1 MNAEQ
6 PDLRDFHGVVVP
18 VATPFGF
25 DGEVDQSGLHNVV
38 EYLLA
43 GGAHGLLLL
52 GTTGEA
58 ASVSSDQRIR
68 LIESAIA
75 HTDGRASVYAGIVN
89 NCLSDSI
96 TEAKAYLAAGATA
109 VVAPLPSYYP
119 LSDDLMLSYFTRL
132 ADDVHERV
140 LLYNIPPTTKMSIPL
155 DVVAELSDD
164 LMLSYFTRLA
174 DDVHERVLLYNI
186 PPTTKMIVGIKD
198 SENDGNRLSN
208 LLKRLGGREDFKIF
222 VGATVLTVLGLKAG
236 AVGYVPSVGNIAA
249 KFCRELYNHAMAGNW
264 EEAEKLQDTLCTWT
278 DIYQGSRTLAKAL
291 PRLKAAMAL
300 LGLCKPA
307 VLPPLRP
314 ISDGDREGL
323 KAQLRKHGLSRS
335 VFA

>member
-1 MNAEQ
+1 M
-6 PDLRDFHGVVVP
+6 VVP

-43 GGAHGLLLL
+43 GGAHGLLFL

-58 ASVSSDQRIR
+58 ASISSDQRMR

-75 HTDGRASVYAGIVN
+75 RTDGRASVYAGIVN

-96 TEAKAYLAAGATA
+96 TEAKAYLAAGAAA

-132 ADDVHERV
+132 ADEVHERV

-155 DVVAELSDD
+155 DVVAELSGHPAI
-164 LMLSYFTRLA
+164 T
-174 DDVHERVLLYNI
+174 
-186 PPTTKMIVGIKD
+186 GIKD
-198 SENDGNRLSN
+198 SENDGRRLSS

-236 AVGYVPSVGNIAA
+236 AVGYVPSVGNIGAR
-249 KFCRELYNHAMAGNW
+249 FCRELYNHAMAGNW
-264 EEAEKLQDTLCTWT
+264 EEAEKLQDTLCRWT
-278 DIYQGSRTLAKAL
+278 DIYQGGRTLAKAL
-291 PRLKAAMAL
+291 PGLKAAMAL

-307 VLPPLRP
+307 VLPPLLP

-323 KAQLRKHGLSRS
+323 KAQLRKHGVLNEIR
-335 VFA
+335 

>member
-1 MNAEQ
+1 MIKVNFVSFLRFAPMLISMNAEQ

-155 DVVAELSDD
+155 DVVAELNGHP
-164 LMLSYFTRLA
+164 A
-174 DDVHERVLLYNI
+174 
-186 PPTTKMIVGIKD
+186 IVGIKD
-198 SENDGNRLSN
+198 SENDGNRLSS

-278 DIYQGSRTLAKAL
+278 DIYQGSRTL
-291 PRLKAAMAL
+291 
-300 LGLCKPA
+300 G
-307 VLPPLRP
+307 
-314 ISDGDREGL
+314 
-323 KAQLRKHGLSRS
+323 
-335 VFA
+335 

>member
-155 DVVAELSDD
+155 DVVAELSGHP
-164 LMLSYFTRLA
+164 A
-174 DDVHERVLLYNI
+174 
-186 PPTTKMIVGIKD
+186 IVGIKD

>member
-1 MNAEQ
+1 MIAEQ

-155 DVVAELSDD
+155 DVVAELSGHP
-164 LMLSYFTRLA
+164 A
-174 DDVHERVLLYNI
+174 
-186 PPTTKMIVGIKD
+186 IVGIKD
-198 SENDGNRLSN
+198 SENDGKRLSS
-208 LLKRLGGREDFKIF
+208 LLKRLGGREDFKVF

-236 AVGYVPSVGNIAA
+236 AVGYVPSVGNIGA
-249 KFCRELYNHAMAGNW
+249 KLCRELYNHAMAGNW

-278 DIYQGSRTLAKAL
+278 DIYQGDRILAKAL

-307 VLPPLRP
+307 VLPPLLP

-323 KAQLRKHGLSRS
+323 KAQLRKHGLLE
-335 VFA
+335 